1 MTEAG
6 GKNALT
12 YQEGLISKA
21 LRRGEERIL
30 HTDEAAGS
38 RPAPPT
44 MHPLYRTTRI
54 PPPLPSFCRFDTCRR
69 LPPVD

>member
-1 MTEAG
+1 
-6 GKNALT
+6 
-12 YQEGLISKA
+12 
-21 LRRGEERIL
+21 
-30 HTDEAAGS
+30 
-38 RPAPPT
+38 